1 VTTRVYG
8 ASDDLIEIEGDY
20 TGEVS
25 AYGTDDN
32 ERGVLLVFSDGTL
45 LEVKYG
51 KSDAGIWGV
60 TLVKKGTL
68 FKSIEQCDDEDS
80 DPHSDVATFA
90 DGIQWVYAA
99 TEWEKVA

>member
-1 VTTRVYG
+1 MTTRVYG
-8 ASDDLIEIEGDY
+8 ASDDLIEFEGDF

-45 LEVKYG
+45 LEAKYG
-51 KSDAGIWGV
+51 KDDAAMWGL
-60 TLVKKGTL
+60 TLLKKGKL
-68 FKSIEQCDDEDS
+68 FKSIEQCDDEDN
-80 DPHSDVATFA
+80 DPNSDVAIFA
-90 DGIQWVYAA
+90 DGITWVYAA